1 MELSKEISVI
11 IPMYNSSRTIIRALE
26 SVCKQSFDGNIEVII
41 VNDGS
46 TDNSLSLV
54 QSYKPK
60 KNTIIIKVINKIN
73 GGVSSARNA
82 GIKVASSKWIAFLD
96 SDDEWLPFKL
106 EKQWNVIKNRDDID
120 FLGCNLVGQEINL
133 LWHRKELNQIK
144 IWEQFIKVYP
154 QTSTVIVK
162 KDALNDVG
170 LYNEMMR
177 YGEDVNLWIKLLSK
191 KKCYFQK
198 ESLVLYD
205 GGKIGFTGGGL
216 AANLKKMHEGE
227 IYNLNYS
234 RKESLINDFCYIIFY
249 SFIKIK
255 YYRRILISKIT
266 K

>member
-1 MELSKEISVI
+1 ML
-11 IPMYNSSRTIIRALE
+11 
-26 SVCKQSFDGNIEVII
+26 
-41 VNDGS
+41 
-46 TDNSLSLV
+46 
-54 QSYKPK
+54 
-60 KNTIIIKVINKIN
+60 
-73 GGVSSARNA
+73 
-82 GIKVASSKWIAFLD
+82 
-96 SDDEWLPFKL
+96 
-106 EKQWNVIKNRDDID
+106 
-120 FLGCNLVGQEINL
+120 NLK
-133 LWHRKELNQIK
+133 KELNQIK
-144 IWEQFIKVYP
+144 LWEQFIKVYP

-205 GGKIGFTGGGL
+205 GGKIGFTGEGL

-234 RKESLINDFCYIIFY
+234 RKESLINGFCYFLFY

-255 YYRRILISKIT
+255 YYRRIFISKII